1 MHSLYRYIVSYFSPY
16 IALMVLNKD
25 DDDDNQLSRSL
36 CTDLPSPPSRPYA
49 RRSRVLYLQTETGIV
64 HVIPSLIGFK
74 SL

>member
-1 MHSLYRYIVSYFSPY
+1 MEI
-16 IALMVLNKD
+16 NKD
-25 DDDDNQLSRSL
+25 DDDDNQLLRSL

>member
-1 MHSLYRYIVSYFSPY
+1 MEI
-16 IALMVLNKD
+16 NKD

-64 HVIPSLIGFK
+64 HAIPSLIGFK

>member
-1 MHSLYRYIVSYFSPY
+1 MVFIDILYRIFSPY
-16 IALMVLNKD
+16 ITLMEMNKD

-74 SL
+74 SF

>member
-1 MHSLYRYIVSYFSPY
+1 MHSLYRYIVLYFSPY
-16 IALMVLNKD
+16 ITLMEMNKD

>member
-1 MHSLYRYIVSYFSPY
+1 MVFIDILYCIFSPY
-16 IALMVLNKD
+16 ITLMEMNKD
-25 DDDDNQLSRSL
+25 DDDNNQLSRSL